1 MNITKFTHACVQIET
16 NGKNILVDG
25 GKYSLEAEKSNW
37 NPPDFVFIT
46 HKHSDHFDEEFIKTI
61 AKENTRFFATSETAK
76 AYPNT
81 TFEIV
86 KEGDEINLGEIK
98 VRVTKAIHGYLPGL
112 KHAGKEVFE
121 GAGYVFELEEK
132 KVYLV
137 GDSICF
143 DSDVKCDVLFVPV
156 CNHGLVM
163 GPFEAAAF
171 AKETGATVIVPYHY
185 DSPNYPADM
194 DRVKREF
201 EKIDLGCKILS
212 NGESFEI

>member
-1 MNITKFTHACVQIET
+1 MKVTKFTHACVQIET
-16 NGKNILVDG
+16 NGKTILIDG
-25 GKYSLEAEKSNW
+25 GAYSSEEEKADW
-37 NPPDFVFIT
+37 IAPDFVFVT
-46 HKHSDHFDEEFIKTI
+46 HKHGDHFAEEDIQKMKKDNTI
-61 AKENTRFFATSETAK
+61 FFATQETAN

-86 KEGDEINLGEIK
+86 KEGDKIDLGEIK
-98 VRVTKAIHGYLPGL
+98 VEITKAIHGYLPHL
-112 KHAGKEVFE
+112 KGGKEVFE
-121 GAGYVFELEEK
+121 GVGYVFELEGK
-132 KVYLV
+132 KVYCV

-143 DSDVKCDVLFVPV
+143 DSETKCDILFVPV

-171 AKETGATVIVPYHY
+171 AKETGATTIVPYHY

-201 EKIDLGCKILS
+201 AKLELNCKILS
-212 NGESFEI
+212 NGESFEA